1 MKSKNNS
8 LDCICYLLGFEEEK
22 GVVYV
27 CIAMNPTLT
36 KVNLSWDVAWTCL
49 SHALSTEHQEIMG
62 LLIGTINNTEVTI
75 HRSLVLIRKD
85 KKKDRVEVGYNL
97 LASSSTVAEQ
107 LAAIDN
113 RAETVVGWYH
123 SHPHITSMPSH
134 VDVRTQG
141 HYQQMDSGFLG
152 LIFSVFD
159 VGRLEISAFQSLGLG
174 GKVDSCEWSRVEI
187 PIIMYRNIDP
197 SSQRCIEGLITLQTA
212 LLNED
217 LETYA
222 SFARDATPL
231 QLARYNHL
239 YQTSLLQLLDKQLL
253 PTLASLH
260 SKINS
265 LQYEKDQ
272 LLNQISTPSPPPTL
286 APVTAQDIVESLFP
300 HWKQQIECLRIVFKG
315 FDAKIGSSS
324 VVCRVVPSLKALSP
338 WTFHFGLREGILL
351 NIQRGSSP
359 LELVIWIQE
368 KEGMSEK
375 LSLVFASSQGE
386 MCELLQVHLASALR
400 LHWNDNTP

>member
-1 MKSKNNS
+1 
-8 LDCICYLLGFEEEK
+8 
-22 GVVYV
+22 
-27 CIAMNPTLT
+27 MNPTLSR
-36 KVNLSWDVAWTCL
+36 VNLSWDVAWTCL

-62 LLIGTINNTEVTI
+62 LLIGSIDDTEVTI

-107 LAAIDN
+107 LAKIDN
-113 RAETVVGWYH
+113 RVETVVGWYH

-152 LIFSVFD
+152 LIFSVYD
-159 VGRLEISAFQSLGLG
+159 VGRLEISAFQSLGVG
-174 GKVDSCEWSRVEI
+174 DRIDSCEWSRVEI
-187 PIIMYRNIDP
+187 PIIMFRSVTP
-197 SSQRCIEGLITLQTA
+197 SSQRCIEGLISLQTA

-217 LETYA
+217 LETYE
-222 SFARDATPL
+222 SFARNAAPL

-265 LQYEKDQ
+265 LQYEKEQ
-272 LLNQISTPSPPPTL
+272 LLRNMSNPSKPPEVN
-286 APVTAQDIVESLFP
+286 PVTAQDIVESLFP
-300 HWKQQIECLRIVFKG
+300 HWKQQIECLTIAFKG
-315 FDAKIGSSS
+315 FDATINASS
-324 VVCRVVPSLKALSP
+324 VLCRVVPSPNAQSP
-338 WTFHFGLREGILL
+338 WVFHFGPRHGTLL
-351 NIQRGSSP
+351 NVQHGNSP
-359 LELVIWIQE
+359 LELAIWIQE
-368 KEGMSEK
+368 KEGVSDK
-375 LSLVFASSQGE
+375 LSLVLSSSQGE
-386 MCELLQVHLASALR
+386 LCGLLQEHLASALR
-400 LHWNDNTP
+400 LHWNDVTP